1 MKSAIKLLPFLLAAV
16 HVSFTLPVAAE
27 SDEWTIVPQ
36 QSKISFV
43 ALRGTHIPA
52 TGVFSNISGKIKF
65 DGKTIKL
72 ARVEANIPLDSI
84 FTGINKR
91 DSDLKS
97 PKFFDISKF
106 AKATFKSFAVR
117 ETDEKRYLL
126 AGELAL
132 HGVKKDVDLAFDLP
146 QISAAGSGIKRL
158 QASGSTVLIP
168 SDYALDLRPLHPE
181 GKVRVDM
188 VEIQVSIVAEKTAK

>member
-1 MKSAIKLLPFLLAAV
+1 MNCFKPFLCLFGALAPLAFLLPAKAA
-16 HVSFTLPVAAE
+16 

-43 ALRGTHIPA
+43 TLRGTHIPA
-52 TGVFSNISGKIKF
+52 TGSFSNISGKIKF
-65 DGKTIKL
+65 DGKSIKL
-72 ARVEANIPLDSI
+72 AGVEANIPLSTI

-97 PKFFDISKF
+97 PKFFDISTF
-106 AKATFKSFAVR
+106 ANASFKSFAVR

-126 AGELAL
+126 AGELLL
-132 HGVKKDVDLAFDLP
+132 HGVKKNVDLAFALP
-146 QISAAGSGIKRL
+146 QISTSSGKQRL
-158 QASGSTVLIP
+158 QAAGSTVLIP
-168 SDYALDLRPLHPE
+168 FDYALDLKPLHPE

-188 VEIQVSIVAEKTAK
+188 VEIQVSIVAEKSGK